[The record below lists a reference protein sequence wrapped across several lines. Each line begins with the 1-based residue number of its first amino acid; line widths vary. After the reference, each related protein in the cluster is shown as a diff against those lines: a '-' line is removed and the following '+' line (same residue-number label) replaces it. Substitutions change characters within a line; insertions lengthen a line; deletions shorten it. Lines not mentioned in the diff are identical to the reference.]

1 MRARSKKLSRS
12 TLSSLDIK
20 DNEED
25 DKNEEKKKKIIK
37 EKHTEDEELNNI
49 KPIWIRNPDDTTEDE
64 YDEFYYKSLTNDWD
78 KHLSATLLY
87 EGSVGIHSSTFPR
100 HMPLDVLNN
109 KKKNIKLYVRR
120 VFIIDNCKELIPEY
134 LHKRRH

>member
-1 MRARSKKLSRS
+1 MRARSEKLSRS

-64 YDEFYYKSLTNDWD
+64 YGEFYYKSLTNDWD
-78 KHLSATLLY
+78 KHLTVQHFSIKDQLEFTALLFP
-87 EGSVGIHSSTFPR
+87 VICHST
-100 HMPLDVLNN
+100 
-109 KKKNIKLYVRR
+109 
-120 VFIIDNCKELIPEY
+120 C
-134 LHKRRH
+134 